1 MKKINSIFKTIDVVA
16 IVLVMDQGCVPAI
29 VSPPATS
36 NLTGKIKSNRMYTIS
51 SSDTLDRLFQYDSS
65 GRLSRVDVFYNN
77 TFYYQYTVQYQ
88 PNKIILNDSTN
99 SPVNIYYLKSGTN
112 LIDSVYS
119 FYSANFVGISYPIRD
134 ISNNLIQI
142 NSNIVG
148 TLLTTQIDSLV
159 YTSTNISSFKNTSYD
174 PFQFSTKIRYE
185 SFTYDLGRN
194 ARIYTEI
201 PIGLINAINESAYGI
216 TYGNSNTNAI
226 ASYIVNQTTY
236 PEFIETK
243 TYNYILDT
251 PTKVIIEE
259 TINTIVKRIEN
270 EYY

>member
-1 MKKINSIFKTIDVVA
+1 MKKNYSILKTIVGVA
-16 IVLVMDQGCVPAI
+16 IVLTILQGCVP
-29 VSPPATS
+29 VSVNPPATS

-99 SPVNIYYLKSGTN
+99 SPVNIYYLKAGTN

-119 FYSANFVGISYPIRD
+119 YSSGLVGITYSIRD
-134 ISNNLIQI
+134 VSNNLNQI

-148 TLLTTQIDSLV
+148 TLLSTQIDSIE
-159 YTSTNISSFKNTSYD
+159 YTGTNISSLKNTSYD

-185 SFTYDLGRN
+185 NFTYDLGRN
-194 ARIYTEI
+194 TRIYTETI
-201 PIGLINAINESAYGI
+201 IGAIGAISESAFGI
-216 TYGNSNTNAI
+216 SYGNTNTNAI
-226 ASYIVNQTTY
+226 TSYTVNQTTY
-236 PEFIETK
+236 PEFSETK

-259 TINTIVKRIEN
+259 TNNTIVKRIEN